1 MSLSPVIAVR
11 LAGVLAGL
19 ILVAVFA
26 AGAWRVPASPRAAG
40 LDVDVRA
47 VGTGEVGVTPGG
59 SVVRGSGLTP
69 GGRVLRGRVRLEN
82 RTAGVLRARPAVTG
96 GDPALDALLEVELR
110 VAGRV
115 AFRGPASRLRSGGV
129 GPVAVLQRGGT
140 AAVAVAVRVPQGAGD
155 DAVARAGQWTLSF
168 AGAS

>member
-19 ILVAVFA
+19 ILVAVVA
-26 AGAWRVPASPRAAG
+26 LGSWRVPASPRAAG

-47 VGTGEVGVTPGG
+47 VGTGEVGVEPGG
-59 SVVRGSGLTP
+59 SVVRGSGLTA
-69 GGRVLRGRVRLEN
+69 GGRSLRGRVRLTN

-96 GDPALDALLEVELR
+96 GDPALDRLLSVELR
-110 VAGRV
+110 VGGRV

-129 GPVAVLQRGGT
+129 GPVATLPRGGS
-140 AAVAVAVRVPQGAGD
+140 AIVGVAVRVPAAAGE
-155 DAVARAGQWTLSF
+155 DAAARAGTWTLTF